1 MGESGV
7 IGISGA
13 GGLVGKRLTAVL
25 AGDGAMVRRLP
36 HVQGAFQLDMSGLP
50 GCDAVI
56 HLAGEN
62 LADGRWTPA
71 RKDRIYRSRI
81 DTTRQL
87 SEAMAR
93 LPNPPRV
100 LVCASAVGIYGNR
113 GDEELTEDSPS
124 GVGFLAQVVRD
135 WEAACAPA
143 RDAGIRVVNA
153 RFGVILAQEGG
164 ALAKMLP
171 IFRLGLG
178 GPLGSGR
185 QWMSWVA
192 LDDVAAAIQ
201 FALEHDEV
209 RGPINVTSPR
219 PVCNREFARALGQ
232 ALHRPAFLPVPAT
245 LLEWLKGEMA
255 GEMVLAGQRALP
267 KRLVSAGFQFQY
279 PELGPALTL
288 AVSPSSPR

>member
-1 MGESGV
+1 MGEPGV
-7 IGISGA
+7 VGISGA
-13 GGLVGKRLTAVL
+13 GGLVGKRLAAAL
-25 AGDGAMVRRLP
+25 AGDGVVVRRLP
-36 HVQGAFQLDMSGLP
+36 HVQDAHLLELSGLP
-50 GCDAVI
+50 GCDAIV

-71 RKDRIYRSRI
+71 RKDRIYHSRI

-87 SEAMAR
+87 SREMAR

-100 LVCASAVGIYGNR
+100 LICASAVGIYGSR
-113 GDEELTEDSPS
+113 GDEELTEDSTS

-135 WEAACAPA
+135 WEAACGPS

-153 RFGVILAQEGG
+153 RFGVILAQDGG
-164 ALAKMLP
+164 ALARMIP

-192 LDDVAAAIQ
+192 LDDVVAAIR

-209 RGPINVTSPR
+209 RGPINVASPG
-219 PVCNREFARALGQ
+219 PVRNREFARALGR
-232 ALHRPAFLPVPAT
+232 ALHRPAFLPVPAMV
-245 LLEWLKGEMA
+245 LEWLMGDMA
-255 GEMVLAGQRALP
+255 GDMLLAGQRVLP
-267 KRLVSAGFQFQY
+267 KRLLSGGFRFRF
-279 PELGPALTL
+279 PELGYALTH
-288 AVSPSSPR
+288 AVAPSSPR

>member
-1 MGESGV
+1 MGEPEV
-7 IGISGA
+7 VGISGA
-13 GGLVGKRLTAVL
+13 GGLVGRRLAAAL
-25 AGDGAMVRRLP
+25 AGDGVVVRHLP
-36 HVQGAFQLDMSGLP
+36 HVQGAFQLDLSGLP

-62 LADGRWTPA
+62 LADGRWTPV
-71 RKDRIYRSRI
+71 RKDRICRSRI

-87 SEAMAR
+87 SRGMAQ
-93 LPNPPRV
+93 LPNPPKV
-100 LVCASAVGIYGNR
+100 LVCASAVGIYGDR
-113 GDEELTEDSPS
+113 GDEELTEDSTS

-153 RFGVILAQEGG
+153 RFGVILAREGG
-164 ALAKMLP
+164 ALGKMLP

-192 LDDVAAAIQ
+192 LDDVVAAIR

-209 RGPINVTSPR
+209 RGPINITSPR
-219 PVCNREFARALGQ
+219 PVRNREFASALGQ
-232 ALHRPAFLPVPAT
+232 ALHRPAFLSAPAT
-245 LLEWLKGEMA
+245 LLKWLTGEMA
-255 GEMVLAGQRALP
+255 GEMVLASQRALP
-267 KRLVSAGFQFQY
+267 KRLLSEGFRFQF
-279 PELGPALTL
+279 PELGSALTR
-288 AVSPSSPR
+288 AVAPSSPR